1 VQHHYSGSRGGV
13 RFPIR
18 VSVGGCVLPGS
29 LTSLELKNTKL
40 WDACH
45 RRYPALNR
53 ALLKSAHL
61 KEAFAE
67 LGDLPGAANIEVTM
81 APTYPYLRLA
91 AAGSGGSCAVDF
103 PQGSESFV
111 TFDST
116 APQTY
121 RFHASLLQCAVKA
134 LPSAEETFLRLND
147 QGMLCVNHK
156 ILGADGKVM
165 YVSFIVL
172 PDLPEDE
179 DAADAQSRPSTY
191 NRTNTTGTSG
201 GIDTTHGT
209 TTTTE

>member
-1 VQHHYSGSRGGV
+1 VSHCCLPLSA
-13 RFPIR
+13 FP
-18 VSVGGCVLPGS
+18 
-29 LTSLELKNTKL
+29 TSLSS
-40 WDACH
+40 CYYCRVCCFGIR
-45 RRYPALNR
+45 RRYPALSR

-81 APTYPYLRLA
+81 APAYPYFRLA

-103 PQGSESFV
+103 PQGSESFIS
-111 TFDST
+111 FESSS
-116 APQTY
+116 AQTY

-134 LPSAEETFLRLND
+134 LTSAEETFLRLND

-156 ILGADGKVM
+156 IVNADSKVM

-172 PDLPEDE
+172 PDLPEDDE
-179 DAADAQSRPSTY
+179 HTDAQSRPSTY

-201 GIDTTHGT
+201 GIDTT
-209 TTTTE
+209 TE